1 MVQNSKERAL
11 TPREFE
17 LLLEGARRI
26 EKLRQRREA
35 VLAILLTGRLGFR
48 AGELIHLREEW
59 VDWRQQRIEIP
70 RQTDCHLGEG
80 DDCCG
85 YCRQAAVQMVK
96 HYEPDEG
103 EDSMARTRERMLN
116 RHLEDG
122 FRAGDRLSVDE
133 AKTVRW
139 FAKTDAAAREVPYGW
154 DPRVEL
160 AIERFFDKGRA
171 GWMLSKTA
179 LNRRLNKAL
188 KNAEELTIRST
199 MPHGLRATAASY
211 HAGRGVPALALQS
224 LLGWADM
231 QTARRYIRQS
241 PDNTE
246 RVLHHQHS
254 I

>member
-1 MVQNSKERAL
+1 MTQNSKERAL
-11 TPREFE
+11 TPREYE

-26 EKLRQRREA
+26 EKPRQRREA
-35 VLAILLTGRLGFR
+35 VFAILLTGRLGLR

-70 RQTDCHLGEG
+70 RQADCHLGEG
-80 DDCCG
+80 ADCCG
-85 YCRQAAVQMVK
+85 YCRQAAVQMVE
-96 HYEPDEG
+96 HYDPGEG

-122 FRAGDRLSVDE
+122 FRAGDQLSVDE

-139 FAKTDAAAREVPYGW
+139 FAKTESACREVPFAW
-154 DPRVEL
+154 DPRTEL
-160 AIERFFDKGRA
+160 AIERFFDHGRD

-188 KNAEELTIRST
+188 ENADGLTQDST

-211 HAGRGVPALALQS
+211 HAGRGMPALALQS

-231 QTARRYIRQS
+231 QTSQRYIRQS

-246 RVLHHQHS
+246 RVLHQLHS